1 MLFSSRLLL
10 SQDFV
15 CYFSL
20 LNSSGWDILVQLN
33 SEIACIVLQ
42 YSQQNVLPLSL
53 LQKILSNGLNPFKAF
68 FFFMYN
74 KVNTD

>member
-33 SEIACIVLQ
+33 SEIGSMGSSFGKFRRLLLLKWEKLIEGVENT
-42 YSQQNVLPLSL
+42 YSNTEGKSL
-53 LQKILSNGLNPFKAF
+53 LLS
-68 FFFMYN
+68 
-74 KVNTD
+74 

>member
-33 SEIACIVLQ
+33 SEIDSMGSSFGKFRRLLLLKWEKLIEGVENT
-42 YSQQNVLPLSL
+42 YSNTEGKSL
-53 LQKILSNGLNPFKAF
+53 LLS
-68 FFFMYN
+68 
-74 KVNTD
+74 

>member
-1 MLFSSRLLL
+1 MLFAAVIHICLAQCALGNSYRTL
-10 SQDFV
+10 S
-15 CYFSL
+15 
-20 LNSSGWDILVQLN
+20 
-33 SEIACIVLQ
+33 ACIVLQ

>member
-20 LNSSGWDILVQLN
+20 LNSSGWNILVQLN
-33 SEIACIVLQ
+33 SEIDSMGSSFGKFRRLLLLKWEKLIEGVENT
-42 YSQQNVLPLSL
+42 YSNTEGKSL
-53 LQKILSNGLNPFKAF
+53 LLS
-68 FFFMYN
+68 
-74 KVNTD
+74 

>member
-33 SEIACIVLQ
+33 SEIDSMGSSFGKFRRLLLLQ
-42 YSQQNVLPLSL
+42 WEKLIEGVENTYSNTEGKSL
-53 LQKILSNGLNPFKAF
+53 LLS
-68 FFFMYN
+68 
-74 KVNTD
+74 